1 MESAVCGTTKIL
13 TLPVLMSVVYVAIAS
28 PVELT
33 PVEYI
38 KLFVPSCTTNNS
50 AVSNLELAVF
60 LIDTMYLALLNV
72 ALAKL
77 SSTEADE
84 LANVAVPEVCTVM
97 SFVVT
102 EVDVKA
108 PAKPVAVIIPVLLLN
123 VKLDPLLTA

>member
-1 MESAVCGTTKIL
+1 
-13 TLPVLMSVVYVAIAS
+13 MSVVYVAIAS

-77 SSTEADE
+77 SSTEADDV
-84 LANVAVPEVCTVM
+84 ANVAVPEVCTVCVFSVNESM
-97 SFVVT
+97 IGVVNVLFVKVC
-102 EVDVKA
+102 E
-108 PAKPVAVIIPVLLLN
+108 PASVATVASIATVSVLL
-123 VKLDPLLTA
+123 DPVVSI